1 MAPITHEHTPGPWVV
16 QRLEDAH
23 HGYHWPTFTVRSPQ
37 NVCLAVVGDVD
48 RYESERIPANARLM
62 AAAPSLYRGCMA
74 ALAYLAD
81 PASQSFENRAEAARI
96 IQAALA
102 EARAEV

>member
-1 MAPITHEHTPGPWVV
+1 V
-16 QRLEDAH
+16 QKLEAEH
-23 HGYHWPTFTVRSPQ
+23 HGYPWPTFTVRGPK

-48 RYESERIPANARLM
+48 RFESERIPANARLM
-62 AAAPSLYRGCMA
+62 GAAPSLYRGCMA

-81 PASQSFENRAEAARI
+81 PASPYAENRAEAVRI
-96 IQAALA
+96 IRAAVA